1 MEVILKQDVDS
12 LGQKG
17 EVIRVAPGYAR
28 NFLIPRDLAVA
39 ATAGNMRNLR
49 DFIASAEKKRV
60 AERDEAQKLAD
71 KIAAL
76 TIKIEARAG
85 DKNRLFGSV
94 TGQDIADVV
103 NAALDLSIDKK
114 KINTAGGIK
123 TLGKHAV
130 KITVYP
136 GVVVDTEV
144 EVTAVKGAA
153 GKLTPEEVAEM
164 AANETPELLEPA
176 EAAVVAEAAVEVAE
190 AEPAALDEDMQESQ
204 ESADVA
210 VEEAVDDI
218 SKDPTVPH
226 AT

>member
-60 AERDEAQKLAD
+60 AEREDAQKLAD

-85 DKNRLFGSV
+85 EKNRLFGSV
-94 TGQDIADVV
+94 TGQDIADFV
-103 NAALDLSIDKK
+103 NAALDLSLDKK

-123 TLGKHAV
+123 TLGKHAIR
-130 KITVYP
+130 ITVYP
-136 GVVVDTEV
+136 GVVVEQEI
-144 EVTAVKGAA
+144 EVTPLAGTPTEAELAA
-153 GKLTPEEVAEM
+153 
-164 AANETPELLEPA
+164 AAAETPETASITEVTLEA
-176 EAAVVAEAAVEVAE
+176 EAPQAESRDE
-190 AEPAALDEDMQESQ
+190 AKDLTETEADADITDETTE
-204 ESADVA
+204 ADK
-210 VEEAVDDI
+210 
-218 SKDPTVPH
+218 S
-226 AT
+226 